1 MKQGVATSSEDGRS
15 PTQDGL
21 KTGAMGVW
29 GVVFLVISAAAPL
42 NLIAGYGPLGYI
54 VGGVGAPAGFLLAGL
69 VLALFVLG
77 FMAMTRHVDRP
88 GTFYAYI
95 EAGLGRRLGGA
106 AAAVA
111 LFAYLAIHIGGSG
124 ILATVTQS
132 LVDHF
137 FHIHLHWSL
146 YAIVFMVLVWY
157 LGRRG
162 IDVGAKVLAVLLL
175 AEVGILT
182 VITVGV
188 LAHGGA
194 HGFSGASFAPHNVFT
209 GGMAASSLV
218 WFGAFIGIEYT
229 AVYRSE
235 TRNPERTM
243 PRAAVISLSF
253 LALFYCL
260 VSWAIIQAF
269 GTADLATAAGTHPT
283 DMVFVVADKFVG
295 PWAGDVTQILMV
307 TSTIASSLAYFNT
320 ISRYG
325 HAMAHDGLLPARFGR
340 VHPVHRSPVAGNY
353 QAVIALAGVAF
364 FAVAGLDPYTQ
375 MAVWLS
381 TPAVLGLILLMVLTS
396 VAVVVFL
403 RGRTS
408 DSRPSP
414 VIIGSSALAAVLLA
428 GVLYL
433 LIDNIT
439 LMTGSSG
446 SVNIITSVTP
456 FAILVI
462 GLAAAWRRRGTLS
475 RAAPAPA
482 DPSPLPTSTVP
493 AVGDAD

>member
-1 MKQGVATSSEDGRS
+1 M
-15 PTQDGL
+15 TQDGL
-21 KTGAMGVW
+21 KAGAMGVW

-42 NLIAGYGPLGYI
+42 NLIAGYGPLGFI
-54 VGGVGAPAGFLLAGL
+54 VGGVGAPAGFILAGL
-69 VLALFVLG
+69 VLGLFVLG
-77 FMAMTRHVDRP
+77 FMAMTRYVDRP

-95 EAGLGRRLGGA
+95 ESGLGRRMGGA

-111 LFAYLAIHIGGSG
+111 LFAYLAVSIGGSG
-124 ILATVTQS
+124 ILATVAQS

-137 FHIHLHWSL
+137 FHIHLHWSV
-146 YAIVFMVLVWY
+146 YAIVFTVLVWY

-182 VITVGV
+182 VITIGV

-229 AVYRSE
+229 AVYRAE
-235 TRNPERTM
+235 TRDPERTM

-269 GTADLATAAGTHPT
+269 GTADLATAVGTHPT
-283 DMVFVVADKFVG
+283 DMVFVVADTFVG

-307 TSTIASSLAYFNT
+307 TSTIASGLAYFNT

-325 HAMAHDGLLPARFGR
+325 HAMARDGMLPARFGR

-353 QAVIALAGVAF
+353 QALIALVGVAF
-364 FAVAGLDPYTQ
+364 FAVAGLDPYTK
-375 MAVWLS
+375 MAVWLG

-403 RGRTS
+403 RGRTPER
-408 DSRPSP
+408 RPSP
-414 VIIGSSALAAVLLA
+414 VIIGSSALSAVLLA

-433 LIDNIT
+433 LIDNIG
-439 LMTGSSG
+439 LMTGSNG
-446 SVNIITSVTP
+446 GVNIITSVAP
-456 FAILVI
+456 FVVLLI
-462 GLAAAWRRRGTLS
+462 GVAAAWRRRSTPS
-475 RAAPAPA
+475 EPAPAPA
-482 DPSPLPTSTVP
+482 GPPTLPTSTVP
-493 AVGDAD
+493 AVGDVD